1 MSNKKTKTDPRVL
14 RTRALLMD
22 ALMDLIP
29 EKGYDA
35 ITVKDIAERA
45 TLNRATF
52 YLHYRNKDDL
62 LYQGMRAVLDELNPK
77 HPFQNRDSGEY
88 TYESTRETIRAD
100 FEHVQK
106 HIAFYEVMLGENAV
120 WKFVHQMQDY
130 VFEQTLGRL
139 LEFRGEL
146 AETQVGVELILR
158 HMSAA
163 YVGVIHWWVEKGMP
177 YSPAEMAE
185 KLIALYRD
193 GLYRSLGYKV
203 QEDSFSL

>member
-1 MSNKKTKTDPRVL
+1 MSKKTTKTDPRVL

-35 ITVKDIAERA
+35 ITVKDITERA

-52 YLHYRNKDDL
+52 YLHYSNKDDL

-77 HPFQNRDSGEY
+77 QPFPERDAGEF
-88 TYESTRETIRAD
+88 TYESTLETITAD

-106 HIAFYEVMLGENAV
+106 HFAFYEVMLGENAV
-120 WKFVHQMQDY
+120 WKFVHQLQDY
-130 VFEQTLGRL
+130 VYEQTLVRL
-139 LEFRGEL
+139 LEFQGEPV
-146 AETQVGVELILR
+146 ETEVELELILR

-163 YVGVIHWWVEKGMP
+163 YVGVIHWWVEKGRP
-177 YSPAEMAE
+177 YSPEEMAE
-185 KLIALYRD
+185 KLIAIYRD

-203 QEDSFSL
+203 QKDSFSL

>member
-1 MSNKKTKTDPRVL
+1 MSKKQAKTDPRVL

-22 ALMDLIP
+22 ALMELIP
-29 EKGYDA
+29 EKGYEA

-77 HPFQNRDSGEY
+77 QPIPDRESGTF
-88 TYESTRETIRAD
+88 TYESTLETIVAD

-106 HIAFYEVMLGENAV
+106 HFAFYEVMLGENAV
-120 WKFVHQMQDY
+120 WKFVHQLQDY
-130 VFEQTLGRL
+130 VYDQTLVRL
-139 LEFRGEL
+139 VEFQGE
-146 AETQVGVELILR
+146 AVESEVGLELILR

-177 YSPAEMAE
+177 CSPAEMAE
-185 KLIALYRD
+185 KLIAIYRD

-203 QEDSFSL
+203 QKESFSL